1 MVEIEVFPDV
11 CVDHDEEKY
20 HLEIELPGVK
30 KEDINLEMGDASFC
44 IRATKGD
51 LVYNACY
58 TLAHSIDTGKIKA
71 NFENGLLTVLAP
83 FQHPLHGIKINIEST
98 TPS

>member
-1 MVEIEVFPDV
+1 MTEVEILPDV

-20 HLEIELPGVK
+20 HIEIELPGVK

-44 IRATKGD
+44 IKANKGD

-58 TLAHSIDTGKIKA
+58 TLAHSIDTGNVKA
-71 NFENGLLTVLAP
+71 NFENGLLTILAP
-83 FQHPLHGIKINIEST
+83 FQQPLHGIKIIIE
-98 TPS
+98 